1 MVELVLFYAFAA
13 LIIFSAVLLVTARN
27 VFHGALYLASTLF
40 GVAAIFAL
48 SGSFFLAGI
57 QVLIYI
63 GAVVVLLIF
72 VINLTRQI
80 AGSSAAQI
88 NEAVVPA
95 MITSLLT
102 VALIVL
108 AVLRTDWA
116 TRIGRSVAQ
125 TEAADNTAVIGTQL
139 LTNFAIPFEVVSV
152 LLLAALI
159 GAIAIIS
166 RDNEAGK

>member
-1 MVELVLFYAFAA
+1 MVELLLFYAFAA
-13 LIIFSAVLLVTARN
+13 LTVFSAALLVTSRN
-27 VFHGALYLASTLF
+27 VFHGALYLAVSLF

-48 SGSFFLAGI
+48 AGSFFLAGI

-72 VINLTRQI
+72 VINLTKQL

-88 NEAVVPA
+88 NEAVWPA
-95 MITSLLT
+95 VITSLLT
-102 VALIVL
+102 VTLIIL
-108 AVLRTDWA
+108 AVLKTDWV
-116 TRIGRSVAQ
+116 TRIGRSAAQ
-125 TEAADNTAVIGTQL
+125 AEAGDNTAVIGTQL

-159 GAIAIIS
+159 GAIAIVS
-166 RDNEAGK
+166 RDREAAK